1 VDIFLGGSRP
11 CRYCGH
17 DAVPRHKRKDA
28 QPPVFVW
35 VPAWGGPYGLR
46 DSPVVRRDG
55 VLTRV
60 RRIGHRLS
68 LTVRFDR
75 KDYVALLDEWR
86 PPPPID
92 AVEAAL
98 STMIGKRVGRLG
110 EVEVGSAVP
119 LPRPDPTGY

>member
-1 VDIFLGGSRP
+1 MLRSIRKKYRGS
-11 CRYCGH
+11 
-17 DAVPRHKRKDA
+17 PRA
-28 QPPVFVW
+28 YVWPPPW
-35 VPAWGGPYGLR
+35 EGPDGLR
-46 DSPVVRRDG
+46 DAG
-55 VLTRV
+55 VLTHV

-86 PPPPID
+86 PPPTID
-92 AVEAAL
+92 ALEAAL